1 MTKKRVLIV
10 DYEPKL
16 LDRLQSQLPADQF
29 EVATAQDG
37 FAALEVFDSFHPD
50 LVFLRTMLPKKHGF
64 QVCQEMVER
73 SGSRRVPIVM
83 HCSIYKSRK
92 YRNDAMKI
100 YGAAE
105 YLEDPISPETLQG
118 VLRDLLDK
126 KPAVPAPAAK
136 GPGLPDLAMPSP
148 PKASKPKGGAGFDVD
163 KTLEDTLSGIN
174 LGLKKTRKPSVE
186 ETVPI
191 ADIPSLE
198 PPAPPPPAAPPRE
211 APQAVEQGVT
221 SEELFGEV
229 IHDVIEPGQASQ
241 PPAAEAPPA
250 AGTPAAPPPP
260 APPPPPVQASPA
272 QEAPRRMPVVDVNAA
287 LGERLLAA
295 PRGEDTAVRRMNAR
309 SQSDLNRKLEETLSG
324 VKLGA
329 RDGHRPAAPAA
340 PAPAPVE
347 AKAAPAAPAPAP
359 EPPKEEA
366 APAPAPVV
374 PPPQAQPEAPQPPAA
389 APPKA
394 EAPQPPAPAPEAPK
408 AAEPQAPKEKAGVG
422 EEGIPYG
429 QYILID
435 RIAVGGMAELFKA
448 RQNGLEGFK
457 RIVAI
462 KRILPHLAANQEFV
476 TMFIDEAKLAA
487 QLNHPNIG
495 HIYDLGK
502 LEDSYF
508 IAMEYVEGK
517 DLRAIMREIEER
529 KRLMPIRVATFI
541 AQKVCSALQYAHQ
554 ARDMDGKAMDLVH
567 RDVSPQNIIIST
579 SGEVKLVDFGIAK
592 AASKASHTVSGA
604 LKGKLLYMSP
614 EQAWGKTVDRRGDIF
629 SLGTVM
635 SEMLTGR
642 KLFYGDSEMSIL
654 EKVRE
659 AKVVPPKESRPE
671 VPDALQRIILRALQR
686 DPERRYRDCK
696 AMQAELEKFAYGEWE
711 TLPSA
716 YDAAAFLTD
725 IFPEVYRREI
735 LEVLK
740 REPEEPAEAAADT
753 GAEAAEKA
761 EAAARAKAPKSERGK
776 YAPGKRDRAK
786 SAEPPA
792 PPEAAKPAA
801 PKPPEPAPAPKPA
814 PPPPPPPT
822 PPPVPKQEERAPE
835 MFGSMV
841 AEKSEGGKKNLLL
854 FGGIAAALLVVVVV
868 AVFVMTGKKKPAEA
882 TPPSP
887 APAAA
892 ATSAETAAKPVEA
905 PPPVIEAP
913 KPTPPPAA
921 APPATDAQLA
931 SAKRSATRTLGEL
944 ANGIAALEKG
954 DAGKYAS
961 ASLDSLKRSDANLS
975 DSLRRAKTVE
985 EYQAVQEGGQKALP
999 LVNQV
1004 RDQVNQAKTAE
1015 AAQAA
1020 EAAKKAEQEQAAQ
1033 KAAEAAQKAQEAA
1046 KTQAA
1051 SASKVKTGDFVQL
1064 WAVDMKPR
1072 IINSVQ
1078 AQYTSL
1084 ARANRVQGTI
1094 YVQAEIDETGKV
1106 TSAQVVRGPKPDYGL
1121 DEECVKAALKSRYSP
1136 AIKDGVPVKTAIT
1149 YPVVFKIGQ

>member
-37 FAALEVFDSFHPD
+37 FAALEVFESFHPD

-105 YLEDPISPETLQG
+105 YLEDPISPETLQS
-118 VLRDLLDK
+118 VMKELLDK
-126 KPAVPAPAAK
+126 QPSAPAPAAK
-136 GPGLPDLAMPSP
+136 ATGLPDLAMPSP
-148 PKASKPKGGAGFDVD
+148 SKASKPKGSTGFDVD
-163 KTLEDTLSGIN
+163 KTIEDTLSGIN
-174 LGLKKTRKPSVE
+174 LGLKKSKKPSME

-191 ADIPSLE
+191 GDFSSPE
-198 PPAPPPPAAPPRE
+198 PPPPPPPAAPPPE
-211 APQAVEQGVT
+211 APQVGEQGVT

-241 PPAAEAPPA
+241 PSAAESSSTAGAPA
-250 AGTPAAPPPP
+250 AAPPPP
-260 APPPPPVQASPA
+260 PLQASTAP
-272 QEAPRRMPVVDVNAA
+272 PRRMPVVDVNAA
-287 LGERLLAA
+287 LGERLLTA
-295 PRGEDTAVRRMNAR
+295 PKGEDTAVRRLKAR
-309 SQSDLNRKLEETLSG
+309 SQSELDRKLEETLSG

-329 RDGHRPAAPAA
+329 REGIRPTP

-347 AKAAPAAPAPAP
+347 AKAAPVAPVPAPESLREEAKPAPTPEAAKTAAP
-359 EPPKEEA
+359 EPPKEK
-366 APAPAPVV
+366 
-374 PPPQAQPEAPQPPAA
+374 AA
-389 APPKA
+389 A
-394 EAPQPPAPAPEAPK
+394 
-408 AAEPQAPKEKAGVG
+408 G

-429 QYILID
+429 QYMLME

-554 ARDMDGKAMDLVH
+554 ARDMDGKPMDIVH

-629 SLGTVM
+629 SLGIVM
-635 SEMLTGR
+635 AEMLTGK

-740 REPEEPAEAAADT
+740 REPEETAEAAADG

-776 YAPGKRDRAK
+776 YAPGKKERAR
-786 SAEPPA
+786 SAEQQA

-801 PKPPEPAPAPKPA
+801 SKPVVPAPAPKPA
-814 PPPPPPPT
+814 PPPPPPPPT
-822 PPPVPKQEERAPE
+822 PPPAPKQEERAPE

-841 AEKSEGGKKNLLL
+841 EEKSGKKNLLL
-854 FGGIAAALLVVVVV
+854 FGGIAAALLVVAVV
-868 AVFVMTGKKKPAEA
+868 ALFVITGKKKPAEA
-882 TPPSP
+882 SPSP
-887 APAAA
+887 PAAPPAAA
-892 ATSAETAAKPVEA
+892 ATSAQTATKPVEV

-913 KPTPPPAA
+913 KPAPPPAA

-954 DAGKYAS
+954 NAAKYAA
-961 ASLDSLKRSDANLS
+961 ASLDSLKRSQANLS

-999 LVNQV
+999 LINQV
-1004 RDQVNQAKTAE
+1004 RDQVNQAKAAE
-1015 AAQAA
+1015 AVQAA
-1020 EAAKKAEQEQAAQ
+1020 EAAQKAEQEQAAQ

-1046 KTQAA
+1046 KTQPAA
-1051 SASKVKTGDFVQL
+1051 SASKVKAGDFVQL
-1064 WAVDMKPR
+1064 WAVDVKPR
-1072 IINSVQ
+1072 IVNSIQ

-1094 YVQAEIDETGKV
+1094 YVQAQIDETGRV
-1106 TSAQVVRGPKPDYGL
+1106 TSAQVVRGPQPDYGL

-1136 AIKDGVPVKTAIT
+1136 AIKDGVPVKTSIT